1 MNEILPALTGV
12 FVVFLVKSGRNLA
25 ITKKLQNFWRRKIS
39 ISATRNRERERE
51 REREVTGRVGG
62 GEVLT
67 QKDINSHIAM
77 AVLCKLEKILKTF

>member
-25 ITKKLQNFWRRKIS
+25 ITKKLQIFWRRKIS
-39 ISATRNRERERE
+39 ISATRDRERERG
-51 REREVTGRVGG
+51 VTGRVGG

-67 QKDINSHIAM
+67 QKDINSHIVM
-77 AVLCKLEKILKTF
+77 VVLCKLEKI

>member
-39 ISATRNRERERE
+39 ISATRGRERERE
-51 REREVTGRVGG
+51 RGDWPRWWEEK
-62 GEVLT
+62 VLT
-67 QKDINSHIAM
+67 QKAIKSHIAM
-77 AVLCKLEKILKTF
+77 AVLCKLEKI

>member
-39 ISATRNRERERE
+39 ISATRGRERERG
-51 REREVTGRVGG
+51 VTGRVGG
-62 GEVLT
+62 GEVFDTKCYKEPHCNGFSL
-67 QKDINSHIAM
+67 QKI
-77 AVLCKLEKILKTF
+77 